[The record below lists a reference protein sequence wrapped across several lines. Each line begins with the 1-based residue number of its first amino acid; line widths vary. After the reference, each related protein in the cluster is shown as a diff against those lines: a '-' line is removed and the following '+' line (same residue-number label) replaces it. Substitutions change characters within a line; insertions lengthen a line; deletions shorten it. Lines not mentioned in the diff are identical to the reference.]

1 MRVHWSS
8 RARRQVTELFEYIA
22 RDRPL
27 AAEATLLS
35 FLERVELLSELPEQG
50 APWGDGSRPDL
61 RQIVHESHRVVYR
74 VGVDEVSILSV
85 RHTRM
90 DLEEE
95 V

>member
-8 RARRQVTELFEYIA
+8 RARRQVTELFQYIA
-22 RDRPL
+22 RDRPI
-27 AAEATLLS
+27 AAEAVLLS
-35 FLERVELLSELPEQG
+35 FLERVELLQDLPEQG
-50 APWGDGSRPDL
+50 ALWGDGSRPDL

-90 DLEEE
+90 GSDEE

>member
-8 RARRQVTELFEYIA
+8 RARRQVTELVEYIA
-22 RDRPL
+22 RDRPIV
-27 AAEATLLS
+27 AESILLS
-35 FLERVELLSELPEQG
+35 FLERVELLAELPEQG
-50 APWGDGSRPDL
+50 TLWGDGSRPDL
-61 RQIVHESHRVVYR
+61 RQVIHESYHVVYR

-90 DLEEE
+90 GSHEE

>member
-8 RARRQVTELFEYIA
+8 RARRQVTELFQYIA

-27 AAEATLLS
+27 AAESVLLS
-35 FLERVELLSELPEQG
+35 FLERVELLAELPEQG
-50 APWGDGSRPDL
+50 VLWSDGSRPDL
-61 RQIVHESHRVVYR
+61 RQIIHESHRIVYR
-74 VGVDEVSILSV
+74 VGVDEVSVLSV

-90 DLEEE
+90 VSDEE